1 MVSKATNIQSYS
13 NEPRKRR
20 AESFYLFSLRCDW
33 NGYLKIR
40 LDTLCLSHNAML
52 IGENHL
58 CEFIGQIL
66 EKSGEIIVRH
76 SCARNRVEYKVKHRR
91 TIVGLSTLLKTVTF
105 Q

>member
-1 MVSKATNIQSYS
+1 
-13 NEPRKRR
+13 
-20 AESFYLFSLRCDW
+20 
-33 NGYLKIR
+33 
-40 LDTLCLSHNAML
+40 ML

-91 TIVGLSTLLKTVTF
+91 TIVGLSTLLKTVSF